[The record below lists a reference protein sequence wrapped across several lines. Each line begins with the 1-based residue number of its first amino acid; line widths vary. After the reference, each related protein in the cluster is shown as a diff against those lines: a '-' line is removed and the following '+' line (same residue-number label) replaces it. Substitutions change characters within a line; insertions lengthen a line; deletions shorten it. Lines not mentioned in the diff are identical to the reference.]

1 MDIRLEKKTAFIC
14 GASDGLGLAVAER
27 FAEMGAKCIL
37 SARSE
42 DKLKNICE
50 SLNKTYPVG
59 HSYIALDFQ
68 DYNGSIAEIRSKS
81 ISNIDIL
88 VNNAGGPPPGLAKDA
103 TPEDYLK
110 AFERHLFFSQH
121 LVNHFVPHM
130 QSKKWGRILNIISV
144 SVKQPI
150 PNLGVSNTLRG
161 AMSSWAKTLSSEL
174 AKDGITVNNLLPGQT
189 KTKRLESLIEANSK
203 AKNISFESL
212 ENDMIQDIPA
222 NRFGEPWEFAAAAG
236 FLASD
241 YAAFINGIN
250 LPIDGGFIKG
260 F

>member
-1 MDIRLEKKTAFIC
+1 MDIRLEKKVAFIC

-27 FAEMGAKCIL
+27 FAEMRAKCIL

-42 DKLKNICE
+42 EKLKNICDK
-50 SLNKTYPVG
+50 LNENYPAG
-59 HSYIALDFQ
+59 HSYIALDYQ
-68 DYNGSIAEIRSKS
+68 EYDKAIEKIKDSEISS
-81 ISNIDIL
+81 VDIL

-103 TPEDYLK
+103 TPGDFLK

-121 LVNHFVPHM
+121 LVNHFVPNM
-130 QSKKWGRILNIISV
+130 RKQKWGRIINIISV

-161 AMSSWAKTLSSEL
+161 AMSSWAKTLANEL
-174 AKDGITVNNLLPGQT
+174 GGEGITVNNLLPGQT
-189 KTKRLESLIEANSK
+189 RTKRLESLIEANSK
-203 AKNISFESL
+203 VQNISIEEL
-212 ENDMIQDIPA
+212 EKRMIADIPA

-241 YAAFINGIN
+241 FASFISGVN

-260 F
+260 L